1 VRFRRL
7 VGAALI
13 VTAASTSGCVARE
26 VGRTP
31 GRFITPER
39 ADREESLDPNDVSAE
54 VAWRRIGE
62 VDYDDFSIPLSS
74 PDGRYLAVR
83 SGAPPTWSA
92 ILAKPDARPTSVVS
106 IEILRIEPDAV
117 ERVRTIRGPWLL
129 GRGADARGFLIEEQR
144 PDGTRRIGRVPW
156 SGGEPTWL
164 VDDEFVNAFATVGP
178 DGTLAWSRRRVEE
191 SSFDLMV
198 RRPDKP
204 DWRMERR
211 FERSWIDPVLADDGR
226 TIFALRRGDGTVE
239 LGWSRLTDEDRFRDG
254 MITHPISIRTN
265 ERLVHA
271 MLSPQ
276 AGIEASP
283 PGGPPRIIFLHPDLQ
298 RLVEWSPER
307 DLARPFPEDVIVA
320 SMLDE
325 DRGIAAT
332 DDALLFVE
340 LAPSGGL
347 PPASIRVAETLA
359 IPRRSG
365 IETDPILLLRP
376 GSGRF
381 EMLLARLRDA
391 N

>member
-1 VRFRRL
+1 MTFGKV
-7 VGAALI
+7 VGAVLL
-13 VTAASTSGCVARE
+13 AAMTSGCVVTRE

-39 ADREESLDPNDVSAE
+39 AEQKDSLDPNDVSAE
-54 VAWRRIGE
+54 MTWRRIGE

-74 PDGRYLAVR
+74 PDGRFLAVR
-83 SGAPPTWSA
+83 SGAPPTWPA
-92 ILAKPDARPTSVVS
+92 VLAEPAARPSSVVR
-106 IEILRIEPDAV
+106 IEILRITPDAV
-117 ERVRTIRGPWLL
+117 ERVRTVRGPWLL
-129 GRGADARGFLIEEQR
+129 GRGADANGFLIEEQR
-144 PDGTRRIGRVPW
+144 RDGTRRIGRVSW
-156 SGGEPTWL
+156 SDGEPTWL
-164 VDDEFVNAFATVGP
+164 VDDEFVNAFATNGP
-178 DGTLAWSRRRVEE
+178 DGTLAWSRRRVED

-198 RRPDKP
+198 RRPDEP
-204 DWRMERR
+204 DWRLERR

-276 AGIEASP
+276 IGIEASP

-307 DLARPFPEDVIVA
+307 DLARPFPEGVIVA

-325 DRGIAAT
+325 NRGIAAT
-332 DDALLFVE
+332 DDGVLLVE

-347 PPASIRVAETLA
+347 LPARIRLAETLA

>member
-1 VRFRRL
+1 MTFGKV
-7 VGAALI
+7 VGAVLL
-13 VTAASTSGCVARE
+13 AAMTSGCVVTRE

-39 ADREESLDPNDVSAE
+39 SEQKDSLDPNDVSAE
-54 VAWRRIGE
+54 MTWRRIGE

-74 PDGRYLAVR
+74 PDGRFLAVR
-83 SGAPPTWSA
+83 SGAPPTWPA
-92 ILAKPDARPTSVVS
+92 VLAEPAARPSSVVR
-106 IEILRIEPDAV
+106 IEILRITPDAV
-117 ERVRTIRGPWLL
+117 ERVRTVRGPWLL
-129 GRGADARGFLIEEQR
+129 GRGADANGFLIEEQR
-144 PDGTRRIGRVPW
+144 RDGTRRIGRVSW
-156 SGGEPTWL
+156 SDGEPTWL
-164 VDDEFVNAFATVGP
+164 VDDEFVNAFATNGP
-178 DGTLAWSRRRVEE
+178 DGTLAWSRRRVED

-198 RRPDKP
+198 RRPDEP
-204 DWRMERR
+204 DWRLERR

-276 AGIEASP
+276 IGIEASP

-307 DLARPFPEDVIVA
+307 DLARPFPEGVIVA

-325 DRGIAAT
+325 NRGIAAT
-332 DDALLFVE
+332 DDGVLLVE

-347 PPASIRVAETLA
+347 LPARIRLAETLA

-391 N
+391 D

>member
-1 VRFRRL
+1 MTFGKV
-7 VGAALI
+7 VGAVLL
-13 VTAASTSGCVARE
+13 AAMTSGCVVTRE

-39 ADREESLDPNDVSAE
+39 AEQKDSLDPNDVSAE
-54 VAWRRIGE
+54 MTWRRIGE

-74 PDGRYLAVR
+74 PDGRFLAVR
-83 SGAPPTWSA
+83 SGAPPTWPA
-92 ILAKPDARPTSVVS
+92 VLAEPAARPSSVVR
-106 IEILRIEPDAV
+106 IEILRITPDAV
-117 ERVRTIRGPWLL
+117 ERVRTVRGPWLL
-129 GRGADARGFLIEEQR
+129 GRGADANGFLIEEQR
-144 PDGTRRIGRVPW
+144 RDGTRRIGRVSW
-156 SGGEPTWL
+156 SDGEPTWL
-164 VDDEFVNAFATVGP
+164 VDDEFVNAFATNGP
-178 DGTLAWSRRRVEE
+178 DGTLAWSRRRVED

-198 RRPDKP
+198 RRPDEP
-204 DWRMERR
+204 DWRLERR

-276 AGIEASP
+276 IGIEASP

-307 DLARPFPEDVIVA
+307 DLARPFPEGVIVA

-325 DRGIAAT
+325 NRGIAAT
-332 DDALLFVE
+332 HDGVLLVE

-347 PPASIRVAETLA
+347 LPARIRLAETLA

-391 N
+391 D

>member
-1 VRFRRL
+1 VNFGKV
-7 VGAALI
+7 VGAVLL
-13 VTAASTSGCVARE
+13 AAMTSGCVVTRE

-39 ADREESLDPNDVSAE
+39 AEQKDSLDPNDVSAE
-54 VAWRRIGE
+54 VTWRRIGE

-74 PDGRYLAVR
+74 PDGRFLAVR
-83 SGAPPTWSA
+83 SGAPPTWPTV
-92 ILAKPDARPTSVVS
+92 LAEPAARPSSVVR
-106 IEILRIEPDAV
+106 IEILRIKPDGV
-117 ERVRTIRGPWLL
+117 DRVRTVRGPWLL
-129 GRGADARGFLIEEQR
+129 GRGADANGFLIEEQR
-144 PDGTRRIGRVPW
+144 RDGTRRIGRVSW
-156 SGGEPTWL
+156 SDGEPTWL
-164 VDDEFVNAFATVGP
+164 VDDEFVNAFATNGP
-178 DGTLAWSRRRVEE
+178 DGTLAWSRRRVED

-198 RRPDKP
+198 RRPDEP
-204 DWRMERR
+204 DWRLERR

-276 AGIEASP
+276 IGIEASP

-307 DLARPFPEDVIVA
+307 DLARPFPEGVIVA

-325 DRGIAAT
+325 NRGIAAT
-332 DDALLFVE
+332 DDGLLLVE

-347 PPASIRVAETLA
+347 LPARIRLAETLA

-391 N
+391 D

>member
-1 VRFRRL
+1 MSFGKV
-7 VGAALI
+7 VGATLL
-13 VTAASTSGCVARE
+13 AAMTSGCVVTRE

-31 GRFITPER
+31 GRFITPEQT
-39 ADREESLDPNDVSAE
+39 AQKDSLDPNDVSAE
-54 VAWRRIGE
+54 VTWRRIGE

-74 PDGRYLAVR
+74 PDGRFLAVR
-83 SGAPPTWSA
+83 SGAPPTWPA
-92 ILAKPDARPTSVVS
+92 VLAKPDARPTSVVS

-129 GRGADARGFLIEEQR
+129 GRGADAKGFLIEEQR
-144 PDGTRRIGRVPW
+144 RDGTRRIGRVPW
-156 SGGEPTWL
+156 SDGAPTWL
-164 VDDEFVNAFATVGP
+164 VDDEFVNAFATNGP
-178 DGTLAWSRRRVEE
+178 DGTLAWSRRRVDE

-198 RRPDKP
+198 RRPDEP
-204 DWRMERR
+204 DWRLERR

-276 AGIEASP
+276 IGIEASP

-298 RLVEWSPER
+298 RLVEWSPAR
-307 DLARPFPEDVIVA
+307 DLARPFPEGVIVA

-325 DRGIAAT
+325 NRAIAAT
-332 DDALLFVE
+332 NDGMLFVE
-340 LAPSGGL
+340 LAASGGL
-347 PPASIRVAETLA
+347 LPTRIRLAETLA

-365 IETDPILLLRP
+365 IATDPILLLRP

-391 N
+391 D

>member
-1 VRFRRL
+1 MSLGRRL
-7 VGAALI
+7 GAALL
-13 VTAASTSGCVARE
+13 VTVTSGCVARE

-31 GRFITPER
+31 GRFITPEPG
-39 ADREESLDPNDVSAE
+39 ALDDSLDPNDVSAE

-74 PDGRYLAVR
+74 PDGRFLAVR
-83 SGAPPTWSA
+83 SGAPPAWPTV
-92 ILAKPDARPTSVVS
+92 LAQEGARPASVVP
-106 IEILRIEPDAV
+106 IEILRIEPDEVA
-117 ERVRTIRGPWLL
+117 RVRTIRGPWLL
-129 GRGADARGFLIEEQR
+129 GRGADSNGFLIEEQR

-156 SGGEPTWL
+156 LEGDPTWL
-164 VDDEFVNAFATVGP
+164 VDDEFVNAFATTGP
-178 DGTLAWSRRRVEE
+178 DGTLAWSRRRVEDA
-191 SSFDLMV
+191 SFDLMV
-198 RRPDKP
+198 RRPDTP
-204 DWRMERR
+204 DWRLERR
-211 FERSWIDPVLADDGR
+211 FERSWIDPVLAADGR

-239 LGWSRLTDEDRFRDG
+239 IGWSRLTDEDRFRDG
-254 MITHPISIRTN
+254 MMTHPISIRTN

-307 DLARPFPEDVIVA
+307 DLARPFPEGVIVA

-325 DRGIAAT
+325 NRGIAAT
-332 DDALLFVE
+332 EDGLLLVE
-340 LAPSGGL
+340 LAASGGL
-347 PPASIRVAETLA
+347 LPAKIQLAESLA

-365 IETDPILLLRP
+365 IEAEPILLLRP

-381 EMLLARLRDA
+381 EILLARLRDA
-391 N
+391 G

>member
-1 VRFRRL
+1 MSLGRL
-7 VGAALI
+7 LGALLLA
-13 VTAASTSGCVARE
+13 TGTSGCVSRE

-31 GRFITPER
+31 GRFITPEPG
-39 ADREESLDPNDVSAE
+39 ALDDSLDPNDVSAE

-74 PDGRYLAVR
+74 PDGRFLAVR
-83 SGAPPTWSA
+83 SGAPPAWPA
-92 ILAKPDARPTSVVS
+92 VLAQEGARPSSVVP
-106 IEILRIEPDAV
+106 IEILRIEPDEV
-117 ERVRTIRGPWLL
+117 VRVRTVRGPWLL
-129 GRGADARGFLIEEQR
+129 GRGADSNGFLIEEQR

-156 SGGEPTWL
+156 LEGDPTWL
-164 VDDEFVNAFATVGP
+164 VDDEFVNAFATTGP
-178 DGTLAWSRRRVEE
+178 DGTLAWSRRRVEDA
-191 SSFDLMV
+191 SFDLMV
-198 RRPDKP
+198 RRPDTP
-204 DWRMERR
+204 DWRLERR
-211 FERSWIDPVLADDGR
+211 FERSWIDPVLAADGR

-239 LGWSRLTDEDRFRDG
+239 IGWSRLTDEDRFRDG
-254 MITHPISIRTN
+254 MMTHPISIRTN

-307 DLARPFPEDVIVA
+307 DLARPFPEGVIVA

-325 DRGIAAT
+325 DRGVAAT
-332 DDALLFVE
+332 GDGLLFVE
-340 LAPSGGL
+340 LAASGGL
-347 PPASIRVAETLA
+347 LPARIRLAESLA

-365 IETDPILLLRP
+365 IESDPILLLRP

-381 EMLLARLRDA
+381 ELLLARLRDA
-391 N
+391 G

>member
-1 VRFRRL
+1 
-7 VGAALI
+7 
-13 VTAASTSGCVARE
+13 

-39 ADREESLDPNDVSAE
+39 TELEESLDPNDVSAE

-74 PDGRYLAVR
+74 PDGRFLAVR
-83 SGAPPTWSA
+83 SGAPPAWPTV
-92 ILAKPDARPTSVVS
+92 LARTDARPSSVVP
-106 IEILRIEPDAV
+106 IEILRIEPDEV
-117 ERVRTIRGPWLL
+117 VRVRTVRGPWLL
-129 GRGADARGFLIEEQR
+129 GRGADANGFLVEEQR

-156 SGGEPTWL
+156 TDGSPTWL
-164 VDDEFVNAFATVGP
+164 VDDEFVNAFATNGP
-178 DGTLAWSRRRVEE
+178 DGTLAWSRRRVED

-198 RRPDKP
+198 RRPDTP
-204 DWRMERR
+204 DWRLERR

-239 LGWSRLTDEDRFRDG
+239 LGWSRLTDEARFRDG

-307 DLARPFPEDVIVA
+307 DLARPFPEGVIVA

-325 DRGIAAT
+325 NRGIAAT
-332 DDALLFVE
+332 DDGLLFVE
-340 LAPSGGL
+340 LAASGGL
-347 PPASIRVAETLA
+347 LPTRIRLAERLA

-365 IETDPILLLRP
+365 IESDPILLLRP

-381 EMLLARLRDA
+381 ELLLARLRDTG
-391 N
+391 

>member
-1 VRFRRL
+1 
-7 VGAALI
+7 
-13 VTAASTSGCVARE
+13 
-26 VGRTP
+26 
-31 GRFITPER
+31 
-39 ADREESLDPNDVSAE
+39 
-54 VAWRRIGE
+54 
-62 VDYDDFSIPLSS
+62 
-74 PDGRYLAVR
+74 
-83 SGAPPTWSA
+83 
-92 ILAKPDARPTSVVS
+92 VVS

-129 GRGADARGFLIEEQR
+129 GRGADAKGFLIEEQR

-156 SGGEPTWL
+156 SDGAPTWL
-164 VDDEFVNAFATVGP
+164 VDDEFVNAFATNGP
-178 DGTLAWSRRRVEE
+178 DGTLAWSRRRVED

-198 RRPDKP
+198 RRPDES
-204 DWRMERR
+204 DWRLERR
-211 FERSWIDPVLADDGR
+211 FERSWIAPVLADDGR
-226 TIFALRRGDGTVE
+226 TLFALRRGDGTVE

-276 AGIEASP
+276 IGIEASP

-307 DLARPFPEDVIVA
+307 DLARPFPEGVIVA

-325 DRGIAAT
+325 NRGIAAT
-332 DDALLFVE
+332 EDGLLLVE
-340 LAPSGGL
+340 LAASGGL
-347 PPASIRVAETLA
+347 LPAKIRLAESLA

-365 IETDPILLLRP
+365 IEAEPILLLRP

-381 EMLLARLRDA
+381 EILLARLRDA
-391 N
+391 G

>member
-1 VRFRRL
+1 MTFGKV
-7 VGAALI
+7 VGAVLL
-13 VTAASTSGCVARE
+13 AAMTSGCVVTRE

-39 ADREESLDPNDVSAE
+39 SEQKDSLDPNDVSAE
-54 VAWRRIGE
+54 MTWRRIGE

-74 PDGRYLAVR
+74 PDGRFLAVR
-83 SGAPPTWSA
+83 SGAPPTWPA
-92 ILAKPDARPTSVVS
+92 VLAEPAARPSSVVR
-106 IEILRIEPDAV
+106 IEILRITPDAV
-117 ERVRTIRGPWLL
+117 ERVRTVRGPWLL
-129 GRGADARGFLIEEQR
+129 GRGADANGFLIEEQR
-144 PDGTRRIGRVPW
+144 RDGTRRIGRVSW
-156 SGGEPTWL
+156 SDGEPTWL
-164 VDDEFVNAFATVGP
+164 VDDEFVNAFATNGP
-178 DGTLAWSRRRVEE
+178 DGTLAWSRRRVED

-198 RRPDKP
+198 RRPDEP
-204 DWRMERR
+204 DWRLERR

-276 AGIEASP
+276 IGIEASP

-307 DLARPFPEDVIVA
+307 DLARPFPEGVIVA

-325 DRGIAAT
+325 NRGIAAT
-332 DDALLFVE
+332 DDGVLLVE

-347 PPASIRVAETLA
+347 LPARIRLAETLA

>member
-1 VRFRRL
+1 MIFGKV
-7 VGAALI
+7 VGATLL
-13 VTAASTSGCVARE
+13 AAMTSGCVVTRE

-31 GRFITPER
+31 GRFITPAR
-39 ADREESLDPNDVSAE
+39 TAQKDSLDPNDVSAE
-54 VAWRRIGE
+54 VTWRRIGE

-74 PDGRYLAVR
+74 PDGRLLAVR
-83 SGAPPTWSA
+83 SGAPPTWPA
-92 ILAKPDARPTSVVS
+92 VLAQPGARPSSVVP
-106 IEILRIEPDAV
+106 IEILRIGPDTV
-117 ERVRTIRGPWLL
+117 ERVRTVRGPWLL
-129 GRGADARGFLIEEQR
+129 GRGADANGFLIEEQR
-144 PDGTRRIGRVPW
+144 RDGTRRIGRVPW
-156 SGGEPTWL
+156 SDGAPTWL
-164 VDDEFVNAFATVGP
+164 VDDEFVNAFATNGP

-198 RRPDKP
+198 RRPDEP
-204 DWRMERR
+204 DWRLERR

-226 TIFALRRGDGTVE
+226 TICALRRGDGTVE

-265 ERLVHA
+265 ERIVHA

-276 AGIEASP
+276 IGIEASP

-307 DLARPFPEDVIVA
+307 DLARPFPEGVIVA

-332 DDALLFVE
+332 DDGLLLVE

-347 PPASIRVAETLA
+347 LPAKIRLAETLA

-365 IETDPILLLRP
+365 IQTDPILLLRP

>member
-1 VRFRRL
+1 MIVGRIA
-7 VGAALI
+7 GAALLA
-13 VTAASTSGCVARE
+13 VLASGCVARE

-39 ADREESLDPNDVSAE
+39 TELEESLDPNDVSAE

-74 PDGRYLAVR
+74 PDGRFLAVR
-83 SGAPPTWSA
+83 SGAPPAWPTV
-92 ILAKPDARPTSVVS
+92 LARTDARPSSVVP
-106 IEILRIEPDAV
+106 IEILRIEPDEV
-117 ERVRTIRGPWLL
+117 VRVRTVRGPWLL
-129 GRGADARGFLIEEQR
+129 GRGADANGFLVEEQR

-156 SGGEPTWL
+156 TDGSPTWL
-164 VDDEFVNAFATVGP
+164 VDDEFVNAFATNGP
-178 DGTLAWSRRRVEE
+178 DGTLAWSRRRVED

-198 RRPDKP
+198 RRPDTP
-204 DWRMERR
+204 DWRLERR

-239 LGWSRLTDEDRFRDG
+239 LGWSRLTDEARFRDG

-307 DLARPFPEDVIVA
+307 DLARPFPEGVIVA

-325 DRGIAAT
+325 NRGIAAT
-332 DDALLFVE
+332 DDGLLFVE
-340 LAPSGGL
+340 LAASGGL
-347 PPASIRVAETLA
+347 LPTRIRLAERLA

-365 IETDPILLLRP
+365 IESDPILLLRP

-381 EMLLARLRDA
+381 ELLLARLRDTG
-391 N
+391 

>member
-1 VRFRRL
+1 MNFGKV
-7 VGAALI
+7 VGATL
-13 VTAASTSGCVARE
+13 VAAMTSGCVVTRE

-39 ADREESLDPNDVSAE
+39 TAQKDSLDPNDVSAE

-74 PDGRYLAVR
+74 PDGRFLAVR

-92 ILAKPDARPTSVVS
+92 ILAKADARPTSVVP

-129 GRGADARGFLIEEQR
+129 GRGADAKGFLIEEQR

-156 SGGEPTWL
+156 SDGAPTWL
-164 VDDEFVNAFATVGP
+164 VDDEFVNAFATNGP

-198 RRPDKP
+198 RRPDEP
-204 DWRMERR
+204 DWRLEQR

-276 AGIEASP
+276 IGIEASP

-307 DLARPFPEDVIVA
+307 DLARPFPEGVIVA

-325 DRGIAAT
+325 NRGIAAT
-332 DDALLFVE
+332 EDGLLLVE
-340 LAPSGGL
+340 LAASGGL
-347 PPASIRVAETLA
+347 LPAKIRLAESLA

-365 IETDPILLLRP
+365 IEAEPILLLRP
-376 GSGRF
+376 GSGQF
-381 EMLLARLRDA
+381 EILLARLRDA
-391 N
+391 D

>member
-1 VRFRRL
+1 MNFGKV
-7 VGAALI
+7 VGATL
-13 VTAASTSGCVARE
+13 VAAMTSGCVVTRE

-39 ADREESLDPNDVSAE
+39 TAQKDSLDPNDVSAE

-74 PDGRYLAVR
+74 PDGRFLAVR

-92 ILAKPDARPTSVVS
+92 ILAKADARPTSVVP

-129 GRGADARGFLIEEQR
+129 GRGADAKGFLIEEQR

-156 SGGEPTWL
+156 SDGAPTWL
-164 VDDEFVNAFATVGP
+164 VDDEFVNAFATNGP
-178 DGTLAWSRRRVEE
+178 DGTLAWSRRRVED

-198 RRPDKP
+198 RRPDEP
-204 DWRMERR
+204 DWRLERR
-211 FERSWIDPVLADDGR
+211 FERSWIAPVLADDGR
-226 TIFALRRGDGTVE
+226 TLFALRRGDGTVE

-276 AGIEASP
+276 IGIEASP

-307 DLARPFPEDVIVA
+307 DLARPFPEGVIVA

-325 DRGIAAT
+325 NRGIAAT
-332 DDALLFVE
+332 EDGLLLVE
-340 LAPSGGL
+340 LAASGGL
-347 PPASIRVAETLA
+347 LPAKIRLAESLA

-365 IETDPILLLRP
+365 IEAEPILLLRP

-381 EMLLARLRDA
+381 EILLARLRDA
-391 N
+391 G